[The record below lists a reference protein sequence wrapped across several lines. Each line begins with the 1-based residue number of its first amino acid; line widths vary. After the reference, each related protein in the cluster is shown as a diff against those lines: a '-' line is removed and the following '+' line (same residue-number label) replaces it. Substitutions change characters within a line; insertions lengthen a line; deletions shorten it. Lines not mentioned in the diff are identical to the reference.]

1 MNYLTRLL
9 LGLGLAIPMSALAA
23 EPPLNWA
30 KSVYLN
36 LGYSAADNALY
47 LKQKNEKCTI
57 GSVNED
63 GVECVNFAQV
73 KADFPVSDAFVKVL
87 RMDLGGNKFGFRWRT
102 NPDPDLK
109 QSSTLV
115 LASDLDF
122 HELQAG
128 VCVEDHFAPDFT
140 GKVFDG
146 SGYIISNLCKTID
159 DQTGSSVG
167 LFKEI
172 SNAIVKNVAF
182 SDVQFVTST
191 ENPSDLGT
199 KYFPV
204 GALAGKIFRS
214 SVEGVDFTNVVIQAP
229 LAGGLAGVI
238 EESSISDFY
247 SYGTGNVVKVS
258 NEIAVADGYVG
269 ECEGC
274 NISYTK
280 GYKALVG
287 GLAGVAYQS
296 SFDNINLQVDVRN
309 KAAVD
314 LSSVGGLVGLY
325 VTKGNQNNEDYKE
338 FKITK
343 ISIKG
348 PNKASG
354 PVVAGGISM
363 GGLLGEVKRIDS
375 NNYPKS
381 SLIIQEAKVENL
393 KASQSIFKKTLP
405 KATYLGGLIGNGD
418 ICNSGKL
425 EISNSSVTDF
435 EITEA
440 VKKNGIYQYYIGG
453 IAGYAG
459 CDHVNNSSSTDLYL
473 TLTKSKATGSINLSA
488 KEPDIASTAEVHVS
502 ASIGGLVGAAVIAG
516 NENAVAENEI
526 SVGITY
532 DVKKTNAKIAEA
544 SEKVYIG
551 GAFGTVNTY
560 NSSAVVKGLRSSN
573 YIKVVDDGVDSYVGG
588 VVGKFPLISSGD
600 SKISFKDVQVVPR
613 SSKKSILLD
622 YEAYGTPGYDS
633 YASVGGLCG
642 DCSLIGEIVQSSVKG
657 HFNKLDGANGS
668 FEKKAFSL
676 GGLVGKSRASEA
688 ITVKNTYSDGNIS
701 DGFAVEKADE
711 EAPKNK
717 VGYLFGEIPGIQG
730 QKESILISN
739 FHYGVDNVAAI
750 GDADGSSVKNF
761 TEGNFGE
768 FTAKNNV
775 RNGKKTDLTANNN
788 GYVSKDYMESSNF
801 AAFLNS
807 PWTESEDMVWA
818 YSNDAGGLPFF
829 GTPSTEQIVS
839 TVPVVFKDGDAVLS
853 VKIGDKVV
861 DVQNVKVGDAAV
873 APATPAPK
881 DGKCFDKWSEDY
893 THIMAAVDILAQYK
907 ICMYTVVFTNEDGT
921 KIFDT
926 QTVEYNKNA
935 TAPTDLELPE
945 GKCFDSWDGT
955 YTNVK
960 ADLTVKVKTKA
971 CGNSSSS
978 SSGNTSESSSSSS
991 AGNGGNSS
999 SAGNGNASSSSAGNG
1014 KYSSGGSVND
1024 ESSSSSTEH
1033 KKYLLDIAEPTATQ
1047 DGKALRMEF
1056 DNKLASM
1063 TEKVDYH
1070 IQVIS
1075 QAGIYLDT
1083 VIDGKTVGNVK
1094 NGTWRLDPA
1103 PVGEYTVIFMLR
1115 DGVDSIPYKKTIT
1128 SMETREIATTSW
1140 QMLSLYAFCQNNGEE
1155 CLSNLEE
1162 RFARKRHDKAAE
1174 QCEKMKSE
1182 IKRGSA
1188 PDNDQFYREMN
1199 EVCAQANGSDVSTSI
1214 FWWDET
1220 NPIGDYWQY
1229 RKFSVDD
1236 KFDSTRG
1243 YWYGPIDSE
1252 PLVMSLETPDLKDE
1266 IVWRLENK
1274 FSGWNLVA
1282 NPFGWYVKIPKEK
1295 GFQFCQWDSE
1305 ASTYVE
1311 SDTIGPYEAI
1321 WVHTEKPMTYRIP
1334 LKAAIVF
1341 EEEKGKKSL
1350 NKNAAPDDW
1359 NLRVVLAD
1367 NNGKRDSWN
1376 ELAAGK
1382 TASTLGEPPAGMG
1395 DRVNLSIV
1403 DGKKRLVKSV
1413 KKNADDLEWDLEV
1426 SATTMRDG
1434 HLSFEG
1440 LESVWAKGLRVYAT
1454 VDNETV
1460 EIAKDRPLDV
1470 TLSSKAKNISV
1481 RVTKSAVVSGVSKNL
1496 LKGIR
1501 VNQTPNVL
1509 NVGFDAASKL
1519 AGAKVKISVVGIDG
1533 RIVATGKSTVNA
1545 GTNAISMKRPK
1556 QGVYFVKVK
1565 VGSLSAVT
1573 RVMVR

>member
-102 NPDPDLK
+102 NPDPDMK

-191 ENPSDLGT
+191 LNPSDLGT
-199 KYFPV
+199 KYYPV

-214 SVEGVDFTNVVIQAP
+214 SVEGVDFTNVVIQGP

-238 EESSISDFY
+238 EESLISGFW
-247 SYGTGNVVKVS
+247 SFGTNNVVNVS
-258 NEIAVADGYVG
+258 NEIAVTDGYVG

-287 GLAGVAYQS
+287 GLAGVAYQT

-309 KAAVD
+309 NAAVD

-354 PVVAGGISM
+354 PAVAGGISM

-613 SSKKSILLD
+613 NSKKSILLD

-657 HFNKLDGANGS
+657 HYNKLDGANGS

-711 EAPKNK
+711 KAPKNK

-750 GDADGSSVKNF
+750 GDADGSGQQYARVN
-761 TEGNFGE
+761 N
-768 FTAKNNV
+768 AKNIAQV
-775 RNGKKTDLTANNN
+775 T
-788 GYVSKDYMESSNF
+788 Y
-801 AAFLNS
+801 
-807 PWTESEDMVWA
+807 
-818 YSNDAGGLPFF
+818 
-829 GTPSTEQIVS
+829 EQIAAVCGDDVNTWGS
-839 TVPVVFKDGDAVLS
+839 GFQCESDGDWSVSS
-853 VKIGDKVV
+853 VKIGTAAPSYALTKAV
-861 DVQNVKVGDAAV
+861 NYEGFAVKGDAWAQAGAPLTDEVKAALVPGSMLEVSYKSETGHMWIVMNESAAGWMRVGVGDYDGSGQGYIV
-873 APATPAPK
+873 A
-881 DGKCFDKWSEDY
+881 DGSKAYIPFEL
-893 THIMAAVDILAQYK
+893 IAQYCGDD
-907 ICMYTVVFTNEDGT
+907 ISTWGSQIQCESDGAWEVYGVRVGTAAEFTAANSHVDLGANGIKGDGWAQDG
-921 KIFDT
+921 I
-926 QTVEYNKNA
+926 EL
-935 TAPTDLELPE
+935 TDEM
-945 GKCFDSWDGT
+945 
-955 YTNVK
+955 K
-960 ADLTVKVKTKA
+960 AALVP
-971 CGNSSSS
+971 
-978 SSGNTSESSSSSS
+978 
-991 AGNGGNSS
+991 
-999 SAGNGNASSSSAGNG
+999 
-1014 KYSSGGSVND
+1014 GSVI
-1024 ESSSSSTEH
+1024 
-1033 KKYLLDIAEPTATQ
+1033 DISYQSDTGEIWIVMPDSEAGWKRVGVGDF
-1047 DGKALRMEF
+1047 DGSGQGYALF
-1056 DNKLASM
+1056 DGS
-1063 TEKVDYH
+1063 H
-1070 IQVIS
+1070 CQIS
-1075 QAGIYLDT
+1075 YEMI
-1083 VIDGKTVGNVK
+1083 
-1094 NGTWRLDPA
+1094 
-1103 PVGEYTVIFMLR
+1103 
-1115 DGVDSIPYKKTIT
+1115 
-1128 SMETREIATTSW
+1128 
-1140 QMLSLYAFCQNNGEE
+1140 
-1155 CLSNLEE
+1155 
-1162 RFARKRHDKAAE
+1162 AE
-1174 QCEKMKSE
+1174 QCGE
-1182 IKRGSA
+1182 
-1188 PDNDQFYREMN
+1188 
-1199 EVCAQANGSDVSTSI
+1199 DVSKWGGRI
-1214 FWWDET
+1214 
-1220 NPIGDYWQY
+1220 
-1229 RKFSVDD
+1229 
-1236 KFDSTRG
+1236 
-1243 YWYGPIDSE
+1243 
-1252 PLVMSLETPDLKDE
+1252 
-1266 IVWRLENK
+1266 
-1274 FSGWNLVA
+1274 
-1282 NPFGWYVKIPKEK
+1282 
-1295 GFQFCQWDSE
+1295 QFE
-1305 ASTYVE
+1305 AS
-1311 SDTIGPYEAI
+1311 SP
-1321 WVHTEKPMTYRIP
+1321 W
-1334 LKAAIVF
+1334 
-1341 EEEKGKKSL
+1341 
-1350 NKNAAPDDW
+1350 
-1359 NLRVVLAD
+1359 
-1367 NNGKRDSWN
+1367 
-1376 ELAAGK
+1376 
-1382 TASTLGEPPAGMG
+1382 
-1395 DRVNLSIV
+1395 
-1403 DGKKRLVKSV
+1403 
-1413 KKNADDLEWDLEV
+1413 
-1426 SATTMRDG
+1426 
-1434 HLSFEG
+1434 
-1440 LESVWAKGLRVYAT
+1440 
-1454 VDNETV
+1454 
-1460 EIAKDRPLDV
+1460 
-1470 TLSSKAKNISV
+1470 
-1481 RVTKSAVVSGVSKNL
+1481 
-1496 LKGIR
+1496 
-1501 VNQTPNVL
+1501 
-1509 NVGFDAASKL
+1509 
-1519 AGAKVKISVVGIDG
+1519 
-1533 RIVATGKSTVNA
+1533 TVNSA
-1545 GTNAISMKRPK
+1545 SI
-1556 QGVYFVKVK
+1556 GVIK
-1565 VGSLSAVT
+1565 
-1573 RVMVR
+1573 